1 MNVGGGAG
9 RPGARIITRA
19 IADPLVG
26 RRATRCVGARRAVP
40 SSTQPPPVP
49 PAGSPVWTEG
59 TARRA
64 PTRPGWRAVGLAAV
78 LCLAVTAAHAAP
90 DAFPVI
96 LASYTTEYPETP
108 AQNAG
113 RAWNIALATR
123 HLDGAVLAP
132 GETLSFND
140 RVGPRGLGEGFR
152 RAPELLDGDRVEG
165 IGGGVCQVA
174 STLYAAAL
182 DAGMVIAARAPHSR
196 PATYTPPGRDTTVSY
211 ESAIDL
217 KLTNDLPFPVRL
229 AARAAGGR
237 LTFEIRAPR
246 APERT
251 VSVDFERG
259 RDPASAVLRVQ

>member
-1 MNVGGGAG
+1 MTAGGG
-9 RPGARIITRA
+9 
-19 IADPLVG
+19 VG
-26 RRATRCVGARRAVP
+26 
-40 SSTQPPPVP
+40 
-49 PAGSPVWTEG
+49 EG

-64 PTRPGWRAVGLAAV
+64 PTRSRWRAACVTAL
-78 LCLAVTAAHAAP
+78 LCLAVTAARAAAE
-90 DAFPVI
+90 AFPVI

-123 HLDGAVLAP
+123 HLDGIVLAP

-182 DAGMVIAARAPHSR
+182 DAGLRIAARAPHSR
-196 PATYTPPGRDTTVSY
+196 PATYAPPGRDATVSY
-211 ESAIDL
+211 ESVIDL
-217 KLTNDLPFPVRL
+217 KLTNDLPFPVRI
-229 AARAAGGR
+229 AARAAAGR
-237 LTFEIRAPR
+237 LTFELRAPR
-246 APERT
+246 AADRT
-251 VSVDFERG
+251 VSVGFERD
-259 RDPASAVLRVQ
+259 RDAAAAALRVVTVRTITQKDGAVQREVVAIDTYH